1 MYPVMSAPLRFCVLG
16 DSLAAG
22 VGSTREDD
30 TLGRRLARLLREAG
44 HTVRLRNFGV
54 PGARSDDLERQVGV
68 ALGEGVDLALIVIGA
83 NDLAGFVS
91 PAVGAR
97 QLHDAVARLVRA
109 GARVIVVPA
118 PDLGIVARVPGPYR
132 QLVSAASGHYAQAQA
147 EAAIRAGGAVA
158 TAGPEL
164 AARFAADPALFS
176 ADRFHPSSAGYGVI
190 AEGLAPHVLAA
201 AAQLAA

>member
-1 MYPVMSAPLRFCVLG
+1 MSILRFCVLG

-22 VGSTREDD
+22 VGSTRAED
-30 TLGRRLARLLREAG
+30 TLGQRLTRQLRAAG
-44 HTVRLRNFGV
+44 HAVDLHGYGV

-68 ALGEGVDLALIVIGA
+68 ALRDGVDLALIVIGA
-83 NDLAGFVS
+83 NDLARLVP
-91 PAVGAR
+91 PAVAAG

-118 PDLGIVARVPGPYR
+118 PDLGIVSRIPGAYR
-132 QLVSAASGHYAQAQA
+132 GLVSAASGQYAQAQA

-158 TAGPEL
+158 APGPQL
-164 AARFAADPALFS
+164 SARFAADPALFS

-190 AEGLAPHVLAA
+190 ADALAPHVLAVA
-201 AAQLAA
+201 ADLAA